1 MRTMAEKAALEP
13 QLKKRSGRKIVMQ
26 TLTNKNI
33 LSTNI
38 IQLSKHKNIQ
48 SVTNYSVVS
57 ERQQMEMS
65 SALSELTTGNTQKD
79 ALNRRL

>member
-13 QLKKRSGRKIVMQ
+13 QLKERSGRKIVMQ

-48 SVTNYSVVS
+48 SITNYSVVS

-65 SALSELTTGNTQKD
+65 SALSELSTGNTQKD